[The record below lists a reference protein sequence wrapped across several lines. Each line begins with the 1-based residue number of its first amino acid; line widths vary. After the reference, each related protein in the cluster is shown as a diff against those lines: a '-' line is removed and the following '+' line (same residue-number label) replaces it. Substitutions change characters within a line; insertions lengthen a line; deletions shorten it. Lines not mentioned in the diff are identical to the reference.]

1 MVVYIQRNSRK
12 CTITL
17 FYWATRHDIHSCTT
31 RGWRLQLLL
40 LGLLLLLP
48 PTPPALHIVCVAEG
62 LDWTMVYDYIQGMYL
77 DQYRTRETT
86 KIHSKFITSTTSRAA
101 RNEHLAD
108 RDTGTRRRRRNK
120 TIPFR
125 WFSAGYFIFLVHCQG
140 TIKQTSQGLSN
151 IIVGKDV
158 LVLCILLSHLNVVL
172 LLSM

>member
-1 MVVYIQRNSRK
+1 MYNYTVLLGN
-12 CTITL
+12 T
-17 FYWATRHDIHSCTT
+17 TRHTFLYHQRMATT
-31 RGWRLQLLL
+31 TLIAGATSPT
-40 LGLLLLLP
+40 P
-48 PTPPALHIVCVAEG
+48 PPPALHIVCVAEG

-151 IIVGKDV
+151 IIVGKEV
-158 LVLCILLSHLNVVL
+158 LVLCILLSHLNVVP
-172 LLSM
+172 LSM

>member
-1 MVVYIQRNSRK
+1 MYNYTVLLGN
-12 CTITL
+12 T
-17 FYWATRHDIHSCTT
+17 TRHTFLYHQRMATT
-31 RGWRLQLLL
+31 TLIAGAT
-40 LGLLLLLP
+40 P
-48 PTPPALHIVCVAEG
+48 PPMPPPPALHIVCVAEG

-158 LVLCILLSHLNVVL
+158 FGPLYPPFTS
-172 LLSM
+172 